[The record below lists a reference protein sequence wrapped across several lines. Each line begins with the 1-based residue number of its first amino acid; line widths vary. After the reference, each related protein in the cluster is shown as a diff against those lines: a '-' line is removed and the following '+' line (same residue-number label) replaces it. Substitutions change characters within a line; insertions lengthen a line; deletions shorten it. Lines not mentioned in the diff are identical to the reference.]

1 MSKIAGK
8 LAVQIAGRLLE
19 TSEYGGRGILLGGL
33 PGIPPAEVA
42 VIGGGTLGSYAAR
55 SFCGAG
61 ANVSVVDKDPA
72 RLEEIERYADGK
84 VVTIL
89 YNQQNLRKV
98 CRFADVLVC
107 SVRAPLS
114 RTPLLVT
121 REMVK
126 GMKKGTVILEFSI
139 PEGGCVETARLTPQE
154 DYVYVEEGVIHFCV
168 PNVPT
173 FVART
178 ATYALTNALLPYLQ
192 MVAEKGVE
200 ETLRVCQDLQ
210 RGVRTFNGFLT
221 SETARSGKLP
231 YAELGSLLGGK

>member
-1 MSKIAGK
+1 M
-8 LAVQIAGRLLE
+8 
-19 TSEYGGRGILLGGL
+19 
-33 PGIPPAEVA
+33 
-42 VIGGGTLGSYAAR
+42 
-55 SFCGAG
+55 
-61 ANVSVVDKDPA
+61 DKNPA
-72 RLEEIERYADGK
+72 RLEEIERYVDGK

-107 SVRAPLS
+107 CVRAPLC

-126 GMKKGTVILEFSI
+126 GMKKGAVILEYSI

-154 DYVYVEEGVIHFCV
+154 DYIYVEEGVIHFCV

-192 MVAEKGVE
+192 LMTEKGVAE
-200 ETLRVCQDLQ
+200 SLRECPDLR
-210 RGVRTFNGFLT
+210 RGVRTFNGHLT
-221 SETARSGKLP
+221 SEAARSGKLP
-231 YAELGSLLGGK
+231 YAELESLLGEK